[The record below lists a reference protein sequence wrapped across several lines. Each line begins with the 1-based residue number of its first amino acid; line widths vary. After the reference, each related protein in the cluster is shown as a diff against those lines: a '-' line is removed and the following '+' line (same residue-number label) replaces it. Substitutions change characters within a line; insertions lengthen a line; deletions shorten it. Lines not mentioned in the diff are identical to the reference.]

1 MPARSVIKAAAV
13 VLTGGVAAW
22 LLAAC
27 SVNVGALQ
35 YRTRSY
41 QVPGQVQALVV
52 NARVGGVQVTGGN
65 VTRISVTEHISY
77 RGTVPVTTHRTAAG
91 TLTLGST
98 CPQLETCS
106 VGYVIR
112 VPRPLTVRV
121 SDKVGTVRLQSLSG
135 QVTVHSSVGD
145 IDLGSLSGPVEATGS
160 TGTIHGQGVSSARAT
175 LRMSAGTIDVTFS
188 AAPAAITA
196 TTTAGSVTLRVP
208 GSVPYAVDA
217 SSSVGSTQISV
228 PRSPASPHAITAR
241 VTTGS
246 ITIEP
251 AP

>member
-1 MPARSVIKAAAV
+1 MPARMAIRAAAV

-22 LLAAC
+22 MLAGC

-35 YRTRSY
+35 HRTRSY
-41 QVPGQVQALVV
+41 QVSGQLRTLVV
-52 NARVGGVQVTGGN
+52 NAHVGGVRVTGGN
-65 VTRISVTEHISY
+65 AATISVTEHISY
-77 RGTVPVTTHRTAAG
+77 RGTVPATTHRAAAG
-91 TLTLGST
+91 TLTLAST

-112 VPRPLTVRV
+112 VPRPVTVRV
-121 SDKVGTVRLQSLSG
+121 NDRVGTIRLQSLSG
-135 QVTVHSSVGD
+135 PVTVHTSVGD
-145 IDLGSLSGPVEATGS
+145 IDLGSVSGPVEATGS
-160 TGTIHGQGVSSARAT
+160 TGTIHGQDVSSVRAT
-175 LRMSAGTIDVTFS
+175 LRMSAGTIEVTFS

-196 TTTAGSVTLRVP
+196 TVTAGSVTLRVP

-217 SSSVGSTQISV
+217 SASVGSTQIGV
-228 PRSPASPHAITAR
+228 PRSAASPHTITAR
-241 VTTGS
+241 TTTGS